1 MAGPIMQ
8 RVLRQ
13 VYEESQLW
21 CLAFGDVYG
30 LKLAVVLVM
39 LFFGLKGT
47 NVTLPQQSGRAWM
60 RACVNQIEYLP
71 NYKHNRIYDEIKS

>member
-47 NVTLPQQSGRAWM
+47 NVTLP
-60 RACVNQIEYLP
+60 
-71 NYKHNRIYDEIKS
+71 

>member
-30 LKLAVVLVM
+30 LKLA
-39 LFFGLKGT
+39 GS
-47 NVTLPQQSGRAWM
+47 SGHAVIWIKRHKCNFAIAEWTGVD
-60 RACVNQIEYLP
+60 ACMC
-71 NYKHNRIYDEIKS
+71 KSN